1 MNSSRSRL
9 AGIFPVVVAIVVL
22 AMVVG
27 AGALGVGYL
36 TDRALGGGCTA
47 TVEGTEVRLDDE
59 QARNAAT
66 VAAISVRRGLPARA
80 ASIALATAYQ
90 ESKIRNVDY
99 GDRDSLGLFQ
109 QRPSQGWGTPAQV
122 MDPLY
127 ASNAFYAA
135 LERVDEYLTLPI
147 DVAAQ
152 EVQRSADGTAYR
164 QHEPNARALASA
176 LTGHSPHAFSCD
188 VDAAAATDEAI
199 TDTGLTP
206 TAQQLRTR
214 VAAVFGT
221 LPQGGFAPG
230 GVTTGHSE
238 GSAHYEGRAVD
249 YFFRPVTETN
259 TQRGW
264 ALAHFLVAWAEEL
277 SVATVIFDD
286 KIWTARRSGEGWRDY
301 DEDSRSG
308 NSTVLRHLD
317 HVHVDVA

>member
-1 MNSSRSRL
+1 MDSSRSRL
-9 AGIFPVVVAIVVL
+9 AGILPVVVTIVVL
-22 AMVVG
+22 AMVVA

-36 TDRALGGGCTA
+36 TGRGLGSGCTA
-47 TVEGTEVRLDDE
+47 TVAGTEVGLDDE

-66 VAAISVRRGLPARA
+66 IAAISVRRDLPARA

-109 QRPSQGWGTPAQV
+109 QRPSQGWGTPEEV

-135 LERVDEYLTLPI
+135 LERVDSYATLPI

-152 EVQRSADGTAYR
+152 EVQRSADGSAYR
-164 QHEPNARALASA
+164 QHESNARTLASA
-176 LTGHSPHAFSCD
+176 LTGQSPHAFTCD
-188 VDAAAATDEAI
+188 VDEPSATEEPLTEA
-199 TDTGLTP
+199 GLTP
-206 TAQQLRTR
+206 TAQQLRAR
-214 VAAVFGT
+214 VAGVFGP

-238 GSAHYEGRAVD
+238 GSAHYDGRAVD
-249 YFFRPVTETN
+249 YFFRPVNETN

-286 KIWTARRSGEGWRDY
+286 RIWTARRSDEGWRDY
-301 DEDSRSG
+301 DPGSSSESSA
-308 NSTVLRHLD
+308 VLRHLD